1 MKVAVLI
8 TCHNRR
14 QKTIDCL
21 AALFQSKLP
30 PDCYMDIFLVND
42 GSTDGTDIAVKEHFP
57 SVNIVSGNGQLYWNR
72 GMLLAWKTASKMHNF
87 DFYLWLNDDTTLLK
101 NAVDLMIVQALV
113 CEKKQIIVGT
123 TCSEITGEFTYGG
136 YRFYNDKLIPN
147 GTWQDCDYFN
157 GNIVLIPNYVFKN
170 VGFID
175 KRFSHALG
183 DFDYGMRARKLGFIH
198 LSSSEYLGFCE
209 RHERA
214 PLWRDTSLPLKK
226 RFKHLYSP
234 LGKNPI
240 EAFIS
245 DHRHHGIINAIYHF
259 ITLHIR
265 VLAPQLWTLFEK
277 K

>member
-1 MKVAVLI
+1 MNTAVLL

-14 QKTIDCL
+14 KKTIDCL
-21 AALFQSKLP
+21 SALFKCTLP
-30 PDCYMDIFLVND
+30 ANNQMEIFLVND
-42 GSTDGTDIAVKEHFP
+42 GSTDGTEIAVKELFP
-57 SVNIVSGNGQLYWNR
+57 SVNIIDGDGQLYWNR
-72 GMLLAWKTASKMHNF
+72 GMRLAWETAVKANDF
-87 DFYLWLNDDTTLLK
+87 DYFLWLNDDTILLE
-101 NAVDLMIVQALV
+101 NALNLMISHAVV
-113 CEKKQIIVGT
+113 FENKRIIVGT
-123 TCSEITGEFTYGG
+123 TCSEVTGEFTYGG
-136 YRFYNDKLIPN
+136 YKFYNDKLIPN

-157 GNIVLIPNYVFKN
+157 GNIALIPNYVFKN

-175 KRFSHALG
+175 KRFSHSLG

-214 PLWRDTSLPLKK
+214 PLWRDNSLPIGK

-245 DHRHHGIINAIYHF
+245 DKRHHGIINAIYHF

-265 VLAPQLWTLFEK
+265 VLVPQLWTTFERK
-277 K
+277 